1 MKKFGVCLLT
11 MIMALCGAMPA
22 LAFEGKVVDA
32 STKATIEGA
41 LVTLGEQ
48 VVRTDMEGKFRIEG
62 SGEKLRLR
70 AVGYQR
76 RDFATGDLKEPLTE
90 IPLTPI
96 RVKGLYLTVYGAA
109 SSKIRGA
116 ALEAVARNK
125 MNALV
130 IDVKGDRG
138 FIPFKVDLPLAEEIG
153 ANKPILIKDMKAL
166 MTSLKEKGLY
176 LIARIVV
183 FKDDPLAAAK
193 PQWAVKNKGG
203 APFKDREK
211 LRWVDP
217 FRREVWDYNIAIAK
231 IAAEMGF
238 DEVQFDYV
246 RFPDNRGTGFSQ
258 PANENSRTE
267 AITGFLK
274 AAYKALTPYN
284 VFVAADIFGYV
295 CWNTNDTDIGQKIAP
310 IAEAV
315 DIMSPMVYPSG
326 YHLGIPNYRKPV
338 DHPYEIV
345 LLSLKRARER
355 TNTSPL
361 RFRPWLQAFRDYAF
375 KGGDFAEDRM
385 RTQIKAAEDFG
396 ASGWL
401 FWNPRNIY
409 PQGVFNNP
417 KGKE

>member
-1 MKKFGVCLLT
+1 MKRFYVFFLIV
-11 MIMALCGAMPA
+11 IMALCGAVPA

-32 STKATIEGA
+32 ATKATIEGA

-48 VVRTDMEGKFRIEG
+48 MVRTDQEGKFRIEG
-62 SGEKLRLR
+62 TGETLKLR

-76 RDFATGDLKEPLTE
+76 RDFATGELKEPLTA

-96 RVKGLYLTVYGAA
+96 RVKALYLTIYGTA
-109 SSKIRGA
+109 SHKIRNA
-116 ALEAVARNK
+116 ALEAVDKNK
-125 MNALV
+125 LNALV
-130 IDVKGDRG
+130 IDFKGDG
-138 FIPFKVDLPLAEEIG
+138 GVIPFKVDVPLAQEAG
-153 ANKPILIKDMKAL
+153 AQKLILIKDMKAV
-166 MTSLKEKGLY
+166 MDKFREKGLY

-193 PQWAVKNKGG
+193 PQWAVKNKNG

-231 IAAEMGF
+231 KAAEMGF

-258 PANENSRTE
+258 PANEKSRTE
-267 AITGFLK
+267 AITGFLQ

-295 CWNTNDTDIGQKIAP
+295 CWNTNDTDIGQKIGP
-310 IAEAV
+310 IVEAV
-315 DIMSPMVYPSG
+315 DIISPMVYPSG
-326 YHLGIPNYRKPV
+326 YHLGIPKYRKPV

-345 LLSLKRARER
+345 LLSLKKARER

-375 KGGDFAEDRM
+375 KGGDFSENRM
-385 RTQIKAAEDFG
+385 RIQIKAAEDFG
-396 ASGWL
+396 ASGWM
-401 FWNPRNIY
+401 FWNARNVY
-409 PQGVFNNP
+409 PTGVFNNL
-417 KGKE
+417 KGTK